1 MIGLGQ
7 IHIMGG
13 GRVQP
18 KNQMFSF
25 AKQYIARVKE
35 ALKDEPEKFQVF
47 VDMLH
52 YFTTHR
58 RYVSIFLKSSIYT
71 RTHNCNCCFLIM
83 LLLFSLI
90 VGMMKLLS

>member
-35 ALKDEPEKFQVF
+35 ALKDEPEKYQVF
-47 VDMLH
+47 VDMLK
-52 YFTTHR
+52 YFTNHR
-58 RYVSIFLKSSIYT
+58 RYVYLLIFLLNIFGLFFCFRSQST
-71 RTHNCNCCFLIM
+71 QETHNMNCFLIM
-83 LLLFSLI
+83 LP
-90 VGMMKLLS
+90 

>member
-18 KNQMFSF
+18 KNQMFRY

-35 ALKDEPEKFQVF
+35 ALKDEPEKYQVF
-47 VDMLH
+47 VDMLK
-52 YFTTHR
+52 YCKDHR
-58 RYVSIFLKSSIYT
+58 RYVSLF
-71 RTHNCNCCFLIM
+71 
-83 LLLFSLI
+83 FSLI
-90 VGMMKLLS
+90 FGLLICFKSQSTQENS